1 MKIDNKQRL
10 SSCDTPAQVPANILN
25 TDLSHA
31 VASYH
36 GGQLS
41 MSDLPRELPVFKNG
55 RLARFVTN
63 TPKPR
68 AVSMPAN
75 LKGLPIVPRKSDLA
89 ASTPKTQGHPAPYEL
104 PPVPSKESSRPIA
117 SKPAANSIAANPTS
131 SISSNPTGSNFIVS
145 NLPQPALNEPY
156 LALPPRPRA
165 ASLSSHDSDSQF
177 SLSSGTNASS
187 TSGTSSRILQF
198 VDTYVSESSDSII
211 SKYERFADPDV
222 YTLSGVTTDSLFSDD
237 ELQGRQLSTRSEKS
251 LPELPLAPL
260 PQLKLRKRSPHKGT
274 DHQSLSSAQSRA
286 SRVSSNSLQESKAE
300 IKATVLRKPFEY
312 CLDSPKVYENTRFPS
327 ASLLPPKTTS
337 SGLQRPPI
345 QPRCVTAAPDFQ
357 SAQFAAKPKHEDT
370 KRTMLLVSS
379 SRYQEPWKR
388 VLSSKQ
394 LPATPDERHNRFA
407 YIRTT

>member
-10 SSCDTPAQVPANILN
+10 SSYDTPAQVPANILN
-25 TDLSHA
+25 IDLSHA
-31 VASYH
+31 VSSYH

-41 MSDLPRELPVFKNG
+41 MSDLPPELPVFKNG
-55 RLARFVTN
+55 RLARFVTH

-75 LKGLPIVPRKSDLA
+75 LKQLPSVPKKPTLMSPTSRPKPSG
-89 ASTPKTQGHPAPYEL
+89 TPARVFSEL
-104 PPVPSKESSRPIA
+104 PPVPSKS
-117 SKPAANSIAANPTS
+117 PAPVPSQLPHLPS
-131 SISSNPTGSNFIVS
+131 Q
-145 NLPQPALNEPY
+145 LPQVPSQLPQSSSQLPSQSPSFPTFNEPHMS
-156 LALPPRPRA
+156 LPPKQKA

-187 TSGTSSRILQF
+187 MSGTSSRILQF

-211 SKYERFADPDV
+211 SKYERIVDPDV

-260 PQLKLRKRSPHKGT
+260 PQLKLRKRQPRKCT
-274 DHQSLSSAQSRA
+274 DHQSLSSAQSKA

-312 CLDSPKVYENTRFPS
+312 CLDSSKVYESTRFPS
-327 ASLLPPKTTS
+327 ASLLAPKTMAT
-337 SGLQRPPI
+337 GLQRPPI

-357 SAQFAAKPKHEDT
+357 SAKFAAKPKTEDT

-394 LPATPDERHNRFA
+394 LPATPDERCNRFA
-407 YIRTT
+407 YI